1 MAMLRAYALV
11 ELSKHKVMESQST
24 TIWVAVI
31 FVATAVVSFFI
42 NTIRDKRNRDFDAVE
57 REKQAALIK
66 GELAE
71 AAKVAKEDR
80 EEIALKVEDAL
91 HRQQAE
97 TNIHLSE
104 QATLV
109 EEVIKRQ
116 EVATRPDVNS
126 GTAKIMGAIEVVH
139 EKADAAYHEA
149 NTINKKLT
157 KMSESGLIQLSKDQI
172 TDVEEIKKPEK

>member
-1 MAMLRAYALV
+1 
-11 ELSKHKVMESQST
+11 METQST
-24 TIWVAVI
+24 TIWVAMI

-42 NTIRDKRNRDFDAVE
+42 NIIRDKRNRDFDAEE

-66 GELAE
+66 AELAT

-80 EEIALKVEDAL
+80 EEIAHKVEDAL
-91 HRQQAE
+91 HRQQDE
-97 TNIHLSE
+97 TNIHLGKQS
-104 QATLV
+104 ALV
-109 EEVIKRQ
+109 EEAIKRQ

-157 KMSESGLIQLSKDQI
+157 EMSKSGLIQLSKNEI
-172 TDVEEIKKPEK
+172 ADVEEIEKPEKQ